1 MSELGDEIAALRTS
15 LTELRVGVARR
26 WAARRGEP
34 LRGALERSVRRAGLR
49 VLGAGRPTHAPPA
62 ARDRPLDRRASG
74 GVSSLPTARRA
85 LPRRAGTRRRAAG
98 AALLVAALLW
108 PLLVWLPLGAPTAGA
123 QILLGLAAVCSGALG
138 LRLLRKG

>member
-49 VLGAGRPTHAPPA
+49 VLGEARPTHAPPA
-62 ARDRPLDRRASG
+62 GRLRPLGGAASDRGLPIPTGRRAR
-74 GVSSLPTARRA
+74 PRPRA
-85 LPRRAGTRRRAAG
+85 TSRVAG
-98 AALLVAALLW
+98 AVLLVAALLW
-108 PLLVWLPLGAPTAGA
+108 PLLVWLPIGAPTAGA
-123 QILLGLAAVCSGALG
+123 KILLGLAAVCSGVLG